1 MGSEYRV
8 VLMPVLRAH
17 TILLNRNLIYT
28 AITRAKE
35 QVILVGQKDALLA
48 AILRQK
54 ADRRNTMLGERICR
68 YSRAQA
74 IKSRFDSIGEWKEVV

>member
-1 MGSEYRV
+1 
-8 VLMPVLRAH
+8 MPLLRAH